1 MGIAEGGDFSKN
13 VDTKYQSQNSVK
25 SFIRSTFA
33 SHYATGLIF
42 IFAVLFAYMIIIIE
56 YCNTNNRIMSNW
68 DDKAKRLLKSELVKR
83 GVSNTDLVML
93 LNEIGI
99 EETKAGIDSKISRG
113 SFSATFLLQCL
124 TVIGCQ
130 KIEIEDYESQL
141 LMVAEPNEPY
151 KKSVK

>member
-1 MGIAEGGDFSKN
+1 MLTI
-13 VDTKYQSQNSVK
+13 V
-25 SFIRSTFA
+25 
-33 SHYATGLIF
+33 
-42 IFAVLFAYMIIIIE
+42 E
-56 YCNTNNRIMSNW
+56 YYKKTIMSKW

-83 GVSNTDLVML
+83 GVSNVDLVL
-93 LNEIGI
+93 LLSEIGV
-99 EETKAGIDSKISRG
+99 EETKASIDSKISRG

-124 TVIGCQ
+124 SVIGCQ

>member
-1 MGIAEGGDFSKN
+1 
-13 VDTKYQSQNSVK
+13 
-25 SFIRSTFA
+25 
-33 SHYATGLIF
+33 
-42 IFAVLFAYMIIIIE
+42 
-56 YCNTNNRIMSNW
+56 MSNW

-83 GVSNTDLVML
+83 GVSHTDLVLL
-93 LNEIGI
+93 LNEIGV

-141 LMVAEPNEPY
+141 LMVVEPNEPY